1 MRIGHIITI
10 IEDRKFGFIRT
21 EHFRDDVFFHFS
33 TLKDLNAK
41 RLRIGQEVEF
51 EIDELLRLNKQK
63 LEAVIV
69 QEASQPLS
77 HRLEEEFVQEFR
89 AAHHPKARRRKP
101 TWKARPSETEA
112 PNDAPP
118 NDAAPNDAPPNDAPP
133 NDAPPNDSLNTEP
146 NAPSPPMAYDTPTEP
161 TREQNAP
168 PSFPSPNEP

>member
-69 QEASQPLS
+69 QEPSQPLS

-101 TWKARPSETEA
+101 TWKARDAET
-112 PNDAPP
+112 DAPVSDSVASDP
-118 NDAAPNDAPPNDAPP
+118 ASTDAQR
-133 NDAPPNDSLNTEP
+133 TEP
-146 NAPSPPMAYDTPTEP
+146 ATLASPAISSDSSPPISTDAGDGSPHPSDAEPKLTSRTEP
-161 TREQNAP
+161 
-168 PSFPSPNEP
+168 

>member
-112 PNDAPP
+112 PS
-118 NDAAPNDAPPNDAPP
+118 DAAPTDAAPTDAAPT
-133 NDAPPNDSLNTEP
+133 DAQKTEP
-146 NAPSPPMAYDTPTEP
+146 NPPAPPMAYDTPIEP
-161 TREQNAP
+161 THEQDSP
-168 PSFPSPNEP
+168 PSLPSPNEP

>member
-101 TWKARPSETEA
+101 TWKARPSDTES
-112 PNDAPP
+112 PTDATSL
-118 NDAAPNDAPPNDAPP
+118 DAQI
-133 NDAPPNDSLNTEP
+133 TEP
-146 NAPSPPMAYDTPTEP
+146 NHEQDSPPNLPPT
-161 TREQNAP
+161 N
-168 PSFPSPNEP
+168 PSDQ